1 MGESQSGVASKFR
14 LINVLDYPNFF
25 DQYEDITYDEILH
38 KLDNS
43 SLAELYQYFFE
54 MVSNDVLFNCLEI
67 IKKIFKQRNFDVDLP
82 QPVVNSNPPAPLKK

>member
-1 MGESQSGVASKFR
+1 
-14 LINVLDYPNFF
+14 
-25 DQYEDITYDEILH
+25 
-38 KLDNS
+38 
-43 SLAELYQYFFE
+43 